1 MVWGYDGENNSA
13 DLKIKLPDFMVGE
26 KFNYTV
32 HFKDAFNKESSV
44 GATATD
50 GVCSVLLTKSLAVG
64 GRLKVQ
70 VVGVSPKTATTGVYK
85 VKAPKSAEKIR
96 LVIGSQT
103 ITLAKND
110 SRVLYRLLL
119 DKIDFK
125 RGMLCYGGKEYKML
139 DSEFPTIDPNDPY
152 RLTAE
157 ECDLVEKLHN
167 SFTHSEKLRKHIRC
181 FMTEGSM
188 YLVCNNN
195 LLFHASIPLNAD
207 GSFKEV
213 TILGEKF
220 AGKRLL
226 DRVDQ
231 LVRAAFF
238 DDNNDTTSFA
248 LDYLWYLWCGPDSP
262 LFDKDKMA
270 TFERYFIADKE
281 LHKEEKGAYYTLRD
295 REDICN
301 KILQEFGIDNPH
313 SHIIN
318 GHVPVKTIKGEQPV
332 KANGKMLVIDGGFS
346 RAYQPETGI
355 AGYTLVFHSRAL
367 QLVQHEPFESR
378 QKAIE
383 EGLDIKSNSFLVEFN
398 SQRMLVKDTDKGK
411 VLRKQIDELKQLLA
425 AYRLGV
431 VKERN

>member
-1 MVWGYDGENNSA
+1 M
-13 DLKIKLPDFMVGE
+13 
-26 KFNYTV
+26 
-32 HFKDAFNKESSV
+32 
-44 GATATD
+44 
-50 GVCSVLLTKSLAVG
+50 
-64 GRLKVQ
+64 
-70 VVGVSPKTATTGVYK
+70 
-85 VKAPKSAEKIR
+85 
-96 LVIGSQT
+96 
-103 ITLAKND
+103 
-110 SRVLYRLLL
+110 
-119 DKIDFK
+119 
-125 RGMLCYGGKEYKML
+125 
-139 DSEFPTIDPNDPY
+139 
-152 RLTAE
+152 
-157 ECDLVEKLHN
+157 VEKLHN

-270 TFERYFIADKE
+270 TFERYFVADKE

-318 GHVPVKTIKGEQPV
+318 GHVPVKTIKGE
-332 KANGKMLVIDGGFS
+332 
-346 RAYQPETGI
+346 
-355 AGYTLVFHSRAL
+355 

>member
-1 MVWGYDGENNSA
+1 MD
-13 DLKIKLPDFMVGE
+13 KLNHSF
-26 KFNYTV
+26 
-32 HFKDAFNKESSV
+32 
-44 GATATD
+44 
-50 GVCSVLLTKSLAVG
+50 
-64 GRLKVQ
+64 Q
-70 VVGVSPKTATTGVYK
+70 VS
-85 VKAPKSAEKIR
+85 
-96 LVIGSQT
+96 
-103 ITLAKND
+103 
-110 SRVLYRLLL
+110 
-119 DKIDFK
+119 
-125 RGMLCYGGKEYKML
+125 
-139 DSEFPTIDPNDPY
+139 
-152 RLTAE
+152 
-157 ECDLVEKLHN
+157 EKLH
-167 SFTHSEKLRKHIRC
+167 KHIRMLLQHGC
-181 FMTEGSM
+181 M
-188 YLVCNNN
+188 YAIYNNN

>member
-1 MVWGYDGENNSA
+1 M
-13 DLKIKLPDFMVGE
+13 
-26 KFNYTV
+26 
-32 HFKDAFNKESSV
+32 
-44 GATATD
+44 
-50 GVCSVLLTKSLAVG
+50 
-64 GRLKVQ
+64 
-70 VVGVSPKTATTGVYK
+70 
-85 VKAPKSAEKIR
+85 
-96 LVIGSQT
+96 
-103 ITLAKND
+103 D
-110 SRVLYRLLL
+110 SRLLL
-119 DKIDFK
+119 DKIDYK
-125 RGMLCYGGKEYKML
+125 RGVLRYGDKEYKML
-139 DSEFPTIDPNDPY
+139 DSSFPTIDPADPY

-157 ECDLVEKLHN
+157 EQDLVEKLHN
-167 SFTHSEKLRKHIRC
+167 SFVNSEKLRKHIRC
-181 FMTEGSM
+181 FMTNGSM

-207 GSFKEV
+207 GSFKQV
-213 TILGEKF
+213 TIQGEKYH
-220 AGKRLL
+220 GRGLL
-226 DRVDQ
+226 DKVDQ
-231 LVRAAFF
+231 IVRAAFF
-238 DDNNDTTSFA
+238 DKEDSDSDYA
-248 LDYLWYLWCGPDSP
+248 LDYVWYLWCGPDSP
-262 LFDKDKMA
+262 SFDKNKMA
-270 TFERYFIADKE
+270 TFERYFTADKE

-301 KILQEFGIDNPH
+301 NILHEFGIDNPH

-398 SQRMLVKDTDKGK
+398 TQRMLVKDTDKGK
-411 VLRKQIDELKQLLA
+411 ALRKQIEELKQLLA
-425 AYRLGV
+425 AYRLGL

>member
-1 MVWGYDGENNSA
+1 
-13 DLKIKLPDFMVGE
+13 
-26 KFNYTV
+26 
-32 HFKDAFNKESSV
+32 
-44 GATATD
+44 
-50 GVCSVLLTKSLAVG
+50 
-64 GRLKVQ
+64 
-70 VVGVSPKTATTGVYK
+70 
-85 VKAPKSAEKIR
+85 
-96 LVIGSQT
+96 
-103 ITLAKND
+103 
-110 SRVLYRLLL
+110 
-119 DKIDFK
+119 
-125 RGMLCYGGKEYKML
+125 
-139 DSEFPTIDPNDPY
+139 
-152 RLTAE
+152 
-157 ECDLVEKLHN
+157 
-167 SFTHSEKLRKHIRC
+167 
-181 FMTEGSM
+181 MTEGSM

-398 SQRMLVKDTDKGK
+398 SQRMLVKDTA
-411 VLRKQIDELKQLLA
+411 RA
-425 AYRLGV
+425 RCCANRLMS
-431 VKERN
+431 